1 MKRVAIKNFCTT
13 FMAIVAERV
22 KETCFCL
29 WGTIWVWIDEI
40 KKALDAVSGLDLAKI
55 VTKAM
60 FYSLCV
66 VGWIVLFFGIIFIG
80 WAII

>member
-1 MKRVAIKNFCTT
+1 MKRVAIKDFCTA
-13 FMAIVAERV
+13 FMTIIAERI
-22 KETCFCL
+22 KKTCFCL

-40 KKALDAVSGLDLAKI
+40 KKALDAMSGLDLAKI

>member
-1 MKRVAIKNFCTT
+1 MKKVAVKDFCTA
-13 FMAIVAERV
+13 FIALVAEIV
-22 KETCFCL
+22 KEVCFRL
-29 WGTIWVWIDEI
+29 WGTLWVWIDEI
-40 KKALDAVSGLDLAKI
+40 KKALDAMSGLDLAKI

-60 FYSLCV
+60 FYSFCV